1 MSSGPDDGIW
11 FELRPNGH
19 LGVGVKNPRRYRDQP
34 TAEEAAKALRERFA
48 DFKFVEIVT
57 YEERCG
63 ERTRAR
69 PVSRV

>member
-1 MSSGPDDGIW
+1 MSSSPDDGIW

-19 LGVGVKNPRRYRDQP
+19 LGVGVRNPRRYRDRP
-34 TAEEAAKALRERFA
+34 AAEEAAMALRERFS
-48 DFKFVEIVT
+48 DFEFVEIVT
-57 YEERCG
+57 YEERHG